1 MPIGKLRNTP
11 TTPPPDVPFHERDL
25 AEKIRQLEEDRQRHA
40 RAIAEIDGIL
50 ARIQQA
56 LTVVHDRVPA
66 GGAPSPAPSTRLPPP
81 PEAASPASGDRPR
94 RRYQKLPQTGEESVL
109 AFVRDHGKPTTA
121 EINDHWKSEG
131 RPGVA
136 NPTVARLLKRG
147 LLQRENDPSIRGSR
161 YRVA

>member
-1 MPIGKLRNTP
+1 
-11 TTPPPDVPFHERDL
+11 L
-25 AEKIRQLEEDRQRHA
+25 AEKIRLLQEDRERHA
-40 RAIAEIDGIL
+40 RAIGEIDEVL

-56 LTVVHDRVPA
+56 VNTVRTDDGANAIGDADPSQARDSGGGGERV
-66 GGAPSPAPSTRLPPP
+66 
-81 PEAASPASGDRPR
+81 R

-109 AFVRDHGKPTTA
+109 AFVRRQGNPSTA

-147 LLQRENDPSIRGSR
+147 LLRRESDSYVRGSR
-161 YRVA
+161 YRAS